1 MPMTTAMTLGIL
13 LAGSLGAAEPPVN
26 RYANAAAVVGDR
38 VVIVGGTIAGD
49 AEHRLTQVTEI
60 LDTRTG
66 EWQRGTD
73 MPTAR
78 DFACAVSVGGKVI
91 AIGGLIDGRRPSD
104 ATEMYDPVEDR
115 WTILPA
121 LPTARNRM
129 GACVIDGQVYVA
141 GGIGLV
147 DAADDITMTT
157 LERFDPATR
166 TWERLADMQHGRHG
180 HVVVAREGEV
190 WVIGGYAPDMTDN
203 VEIYNPGTD
212 SWRDGPALSEP
223 RGFPVG
229 AVVGDRIVVINSR
242 SKAARTS
249 TIYEDGAWRA
259 GPAVPDDRHRCGVG
273 VVGGRIYLVSG
284 DVSGQAYPTPHT
296 IWLDVDTG
304 EWGTPGP

>member
-1 MPMTTAMTLGIL
+1 
-13 LAGSLGAAEPPVN
+13 
-26 RYANAAAVVGDR
+26 
-38 VVIVGGTIAGD
+38 
-49 AEHRLTQVTEI
+49 
-60 LDTRTG
+60 
-66 EWQRGTD
+66 
-73 MPTAR
+73 
-78 DFACAVSVGGKVI
+78 
-91 AIGGLIDGRRPSD
+91 
-104 ATEMYDPVEDR
+104 
-115 WTILPA
+115 
-121 LPTARNRM
+121 
-129 GACVIDGQVYVA
+129 
-141 GGIGLV
+141 
-147 DAADDITMTT
+147 
-157 LERFDPATR
+157 
-166 TWERLADMQHGRHG
+166 
-180 HVVVAREGEV
+180 
-190 WVIGGYAPDMTDN
+190 MTDN